1 MNDSQES
8 QTNVSL
14 LLRIKDNADDPT
26 AWREFVQRYG
36 ARIYDWCVNRRLQSA
51 DAEDVTQNV
60 LVKLAR
66 NLNSFEYEQK
76 LTFRGWLR
84 RVTENAVT
92 DFFRECKSR
101 RLNQAIEDSFEFLS
115 DTEAPT
121 ELSSRLCKEFD
132 LELLDIAKSRVQ
144 SRVSEKRW
152 EAWKLVAVDNC
163 NAKVVAEKL
172 DMKLPTVYS
181 SRFQVQSMIT
191 EEVKELESS
200 SENVIKFS

>member
-8 QTNVSL
+8 QTNVSF

-76 LTFRGWLR
+76 LTFRDWLR

-92 DFFRECKSR
+92 DFFRKCKSR
-101 RLNQAIEDSFEFLS
+101 RLNQAIED
-115 DTEAPT
+115 A
-121 ELSSRLCKEFD
+121 R
-132 LELLDIAKSRVQ
+132 
-144 SRVSEKRW
+144 
-152 EAWKLVAVDNC
+152 
-163 NAKVVAEKL
+163 
-172 DMKLPTVYS
+172 
-181 SRFQVQSMIT
+181 
-191 EEVKELESS
+191 
-200 SENVIKFS
+200 